1 MAAKSSKDIR
11 SESRFMVLRTVYV
24 HGTVTRAQVS
34 AETGLSPATVTTLVG
49 ELVDEGVLREAGQI
63 SSQGGRPTVT
73 FQANPQRGA
82 LLAVDVAET
91 YVRVDLFDTSLARLD
106 QERVEIPQVAQ
117 SIDSVAEHI
126 AGCIESLLGRQPES
140 NGTVLGAGVSL
151 PGQVDPARGVDVFAP
166 NWGWHE
172 VPLMEALQTAIP
184 VPVRIDNPLMALAT
198 GELWFGAGRRFRQ
211 FVAVNLGTGV
221 GAGIIVDGQLLRGL
235 GNSAG
240 EWGHTTLIWNGRSC
254 PCGRTGC
261 VEAYVGV
268 EGIRATLAEIESEHE
283 LLTVEHHRDFIEG
296 LTRADAAGDASAQ
309 ETLLRTGDYLA
320 AGIGNLVNL
329 LDPEHVSVLGWITS
343 YTGSELQERVRDR
356 IAQEC
361 LPGPAGTVGIEFTEA
376 DGEGVSLG
384 MAVLALEAFLERVGL
399 PSPSSPSTPGPGG
412 GRDRP
417 RTGWAVPHGG
427 RWGDGRP
434 GLIPSRARPS

>member
-11 SESRFMVLRTVYV
+11 SESRFMVLRSVYV
-24 HGTVTRAQVS
+24 HGTVTRAQIS

-63 SSQGGRPTVT
+63 SSQGGRPTAT
-73 FQANPQRGA
+73 FQANPRRGT

-91 YVRVDLFDTSLARLD
+91 YVRVDLFDTSLERLD
-106 QERVEIPQVAQ
+106 QERVEIPQVAH
-117 SIDSVAEHI
+117 SIESVAAHI
-126 AGCIESLLGRQPES
+126 GDCLERLRGRHAELEDSLLG
-140 NGTVLGAGVSL
+140 AGISL
-151 PGQVDPARGVDVFAP
+151 PGQVDPVRGVDVFAP

-172 VPLMEALQTAIP
+172 VPLMEALEAVVP

-221 GAGIIVDGQLLRGL
+221 GAGIIVDGQLLRGR

-240 EWGHTTLIWNGRSC
+240 EWGHTTLIWDGREC
-254 PCGRTGC
+254 RCGRTGC
-261 VEAYVGV
+261 IEAYVGV
-268 EGIRATLAEIESEHE
+268 EGIRATLAEIAPDHD
-283 LLTVEHHRDFIEG
+283 LLAVPHHRDFIER
-296 LTRADAAGDASAQ
+296 LMRAEAAGGDAAREA
-309 ETLLRTGDYLA
+309 LMRTGDYLA

-329 LDPEHVSVLGWITS
+329 LNPEHVSVLGWITR
-343 YTGSELQERVRDR
+343 YAGSELQQRVRDR
-356 IAQEC
+356 IEQES
-361 LPGPAGTVGIEFTEA
+361 LPGPSGTVGIEFTEA

-399 PSPSSPSTPGPGG
+399 PSPSSPAVPAPSA

-417 RTGWAVPHGG
+417 RTGWAVPHK
-427 RWGDGRP
+427 
-434 GLIPSRARPS
+434 AR

>member
-11 SESRFMVLRTVYV
+11 SESRFMVLRSVYV
-24 HGTVTRAQVS
+24 HGTVTRAQIS

-63 SSQGGRPTVT
+63 SSQGGRPTAT
-73 FQANPQRGA
+73 FQANPRRGT

-91 YVRVDLFDTSLARLD
+91 YVRVDLFDTSLDRLD
-106 QERVEIPQVAQ
+106 QERVEIPQVAH
-117 SIDSVAEHI
+117 SIESVAAHI
-126 AGCIESLLGRQPES
+126 GDCLGRLRGRHPELEDSLLG
-140 NGTVLGAGVSL
+140 AGISL
-151 PGQVDPARGVDVFAP
+151 PGQVDPVRGVDVFAP

-172 VPLMEALQTAIP
+172 VPLMEALEAVVP

-221 GAGIIVDGQLLRGL
+221 GAGIIVDGQLLRGR

-240 EWGHTTLIWNGRSC
+240 EWGHTTLIWDGREC
-254 PCGRTGC
+254 RCGRTGC
-261 VEAYVGV
+261 IEAYVGV
-268 EGIRATLAEIESEHE
+268 EGIRATLAEIAPDHD
-283 LLTVEHHRDFIEG
+283 LLAVPHHRDFIER
-296 LTRADAAGDASAQ
+296 LMRAEAAGDDAAR
-309 ETLLRTGDYLA
+309 EALMRTGDYLA

-329 LDPEHVSVLGWITS
+329 LNPEHVSVLGWITR
-343 YTGSELQERVRDR
+343 YAGSELQQRVRDR

-361 LPGPAGTVGIEFTEA
+361 LPGPSGTVGIEFTEA

-399 PSPSSPSTPGPGG
+399 PSPSSPAIPRPST

-417 RTGWAVPHGG
+417 RTGWAVPHK
-427 RWGDGRP
+427 
-434 GLIPSRARPS
+434 AR

>member
-1 MAAKSSKDIR
+1 VAAKSSKDIR

-63 SSQGGRPTVT
+63 SSQGGRPTAT

-91 YVRVDLFDTSLARLD
+91 YVRVDLFDTSLDRLD
-106 QERVEIPQVAQ
+106 QERVEIPQVAHT
-117 SIDSVAEHI
+117 IESVAERIGDCLERLRQRHP
-126 AGCIESLLGRQPES
+126 GLEDSLLG
-140 NGTVLGAGVSL
+140 AGISL
-151 PGQVDPARGVDVFAP
+151 PGQVDPVRGVDVFAP

-172 VPLMEALQTAIP
+172 VPLMAALEAAVP

-221 GAGIIVDGQLLRGL
+221 GAGIIVDGR
-235 GNSAG
+235 ACRC
-240 EWGHTTLIWNGRSC
+240 GRS
-254 PCGRTGC
+254 GC
-261 VEAYVGV
+261 IEAYVGV
-268 EGIRATLAEIESEHE
+268 EGIRATLAEIAPEHE
-283 LLTVEHHRDFIEG
+283 LLAVPHHRDFIER
-296 LTRADAAGDASAQ
+296 LMRAEAAGDDAAR
-309 ETLLRTGDYLA
+309 EALMRTGDYLA

-329 LDPEHVSVLGWITS
+329 LNPEHVSVLGWITR
-343 YTGSELQERVRDR
+343 YAGSELQQRVRDR

-384 MAVLALEAFLERVGL
+384 MAVLALEAFLERIGL
-399 PSPSSPSTPGPGG
+399 PSPSSSSTPAPNGG
-412 GRDRP
+412 HDRP

-427 RWGDGRP
+427 R
-434 GLIPSRARPS
+434 

>member
-63 SSQGGRPTVT
+63 SSQGGRPTAT

-91 YVRVDLFDTSLARLD
+91 YVRVDLFDTSLDRLD
-106 QERVEIPQVAQ
+106 QERVEIPQVAHT
-117 SIDSVAEHI
+117 IESVAERIGDCLERLRERHP
-126 AGCIESLLGRQPES
+126 GLEDSLLG
-140 NGTVLGAGVSL
+140 AGISL
-151 PGQVDPARGVDVFAP
+151 PGQVDPVRGVDVFAP

-172 VPLMEALQTAIP
+172 VPLMVALEAAVP

-221 GAGIIVDGQLLRGL
+221 GAGIIVDGQLLRGR

-240 EWGHTTLIWNGRSC
+240 EWGHTTLIWNGRAC
-254 PCGRTGC
+254 RCGRSGC
-261 VEAYVGV
+261 IEAYVGV
-268 EGIRATLAEIESEHE
+268 EGIRATLAEIAPEHE
-283 LLTVEHHRDFIEG
+283 LLAVPHHRDFIER
-296 LTRADAAGDASAQ
+296 LMRAEAAGDAAAR
-309 ETLLRTGDYLA
+309 EALMRTGDYLA

-329 LDPEHVSVLGWITS
+329 LNPEHVSVLGWITR
-343 YTGSELQERVRDR
+343 YAGSELQQRVRDR

-384 MAVLALEAFLERVGL
+384 MAVLALEAFLERIGL
-399 PSPSSPSTPGPGG
+399 PSPSSSSTPAPNGG
-412 GRDRP
+412 HDRP

-427 RWGDGRP
+427 R
-434 GLIPSRARPS
+434 

>member
-11 SESRFMVLRTVYV
+11 SESRFMVLRSVYV
-24 HGTVTRAQVS
+24 HGTVTRAQIS

-63 SSQGGRPTVT
+63 SSQGGRPTAT
-73 FQANPQRGA
+73 FQANPRRGT

-91 YVRVDLFDTSLARLD
+91 YVRVDLFDTSLDRLD
-106 QERVEIPQVAQ
+106 QERVEIPQVAH
-117 SIDSVAEHI
+117 SIESVAAHI
-126 AGCIESLLGRQPES
+126 GDCLGRLRGRHPELEDSLLG
-140 NGTVLGAGVSL
+140 AGISL
-151 PGQVDPARGVDVFAP
+151 PGQVDPVRGVDVFAP

-172 VPLMEALQTAIP
+172 VPLMEALEAVVP

-221 GAGIIVDGQLLRGL
+221 GAGIIVDGQLLRGR

-240 EWGHTTLIWNGRSC
+240 EWGHTTLIWDGREC
-254 PCGRTGC
+254 RCGRTGC
-261 VEAYVGV
+261 IEAYVGV
-268 EGIRATLAEIESEHE
+268 EGIRATLAEIAHEHD
-283 LLTVEHHRDFIEG
+283 LLAVPHHRDFIER
-296 LTRADAAGDASAQ
+296 LMRAEAAGDDAAR
-309 ETLLRTGDYLA
+309 EALMRTGDHLA

-329 LDPEHVSVLGWITS
+329 LNPEHVSVLGWITR
-343 YTGSELQERVRDR
+343 YAGSELQQRVRDR

-361 LPGPAGTVGIEFTEA
+361 LPGPSGTVGIEFTEA

-399 PSPSSPSTPGPGG
+399 PSPSSPSVPAPST

-417 RTGWAVPHGG
+417 RTGWAVPHRGH
-427 RWGDGRP
+427 
-434 GLIPSRARPS
+434 

>member
-63 SSQGGRPTVT
+63 SSQGGRPTAT

-91 YVRVDLFDTSLARLD
+91 YVRVDLFDTSLDRLD
-106 QERVEIPQVAQ
+106 QERLEIPQVAHT
-117 SIDSVAEHI
+117 IESVAAHI
-126 AGCIESLLGRQPES
+126 GDCLERLRQRHPGLEDSLLG
-140 NGTVLGAGVSL
+140 AGISL
-151 PGQVDPARGVDVFAP
+151 PGQVDPVRGVDVFAP

-172 VPLMEALQTAIP
+172 VPLMAALEAAVP

-221 GAGIIVDGQLLRGL
+221 GAGIIVDGQLLRGR

-240 EWGHTTLIWNGRSC
+240 EWGHTTLIWGGRACRCGRS
-254 PCGRTGC
+254 GC
-261 VEAYVGV
+261 IEAYVGV
-268 EGIRATLAEIESEHE
+268 EGIRATLAEISSEHE
-283 LLTVEHHRDFIEG
+283 LLAVPHHRDFIER
-296 LTRADAAGDASAQ
+296 LMRAEAAGDDAAR
-309 ETLLRTGDYLA
+309 EALMRTGDHLA

-329 LDPEHVSVLGWITS
+329 LNPEHVSVLGWITR
-343 YTGSELQERVRDR
+343 YAGSELQQRVRDR

-399 PSPSSPSTPGPGG
+399 PSPSSPSAPAPSTGPE
-412 GRDRP
+412 RP
-417 RTGWAVPHGG
+417 RTGWAVPHAG
-427 RWGDGRP
+427 R
-434 GLIPSRARPS
+434 

>member
-11 SESRFMVLRTVYV
+11 SESRFMVLRSVYV
-24 HGTVTRAQVS
+24 HGTVTRAQIS

-63 SSQGGRPTVT
+63 SSQGGRPTAT
-73 FQANPQRGA
+73 FQANPRRGT

-91 YVRVDLFDTSLARLD
+91 YVRVDLFDTSLDRLD
-106 QERVEIPQVAQ
+106 QERVEIPQVAH
-117 SIDSVAEHI
+117 SIESVAAHI
-126 AGCIESLLGRQPES
+126 GDCLGRLRGRHPELEDSLLG
-140 NGTVLGAGVSL
+140 AGISL
-151 PGQVDPARGVDVFAP
+151 PGQVDPVRGVDVFAP

-172 VPLMEALQTAIP
+172 VPLMEALEAVVP

-221 GAGIIVDGQLLRGL
+221 GAGIIVDGQLLRGR

-240 EWGHTTLIWNGRSC
+240 EWGHTTLIWDGREC
-254 PCGRTGC
+254 RCGRTGC
-261 VEAYVGV
+261 IEAYVGV
-268 EGIRATLAEIESEHE
+268 EGIRATLAEIAPDHD
-283 LLTVEHHRDFIEG
+283 LLAVPHHRDFIER
-296 LTRADAAGDASAQ
+296 LMRAEAAGDDAAR
-309 ETLLRTGDYLA
+309 EALMRTGDYLA

-329 LDPEHVSVLGWITS
+329 LNPEHVSVLGWITR
-343 YTGSELQERVRDR
+343 YAGSELQQRVRDR

-361 LPGPAGTVGIEFTEA
+361 LPGPSGTVGIEFTEA

-399 PSPSSPSTPGPGG
+399 PSPSSPAIPTPST

-417 RTGWAVPHGG
+417 RTGWAVPHK
-427 RWGDGRP
+427 
-434 GLIPSRARPS
+434 AR

>member
-11 SESRFMVLRTVYV
+11 SESRFMVLRSVYV
-24 HGTVTRAQVS
+24 HGTVTRAQIS

-63 SSQGGRPTVT
+63 SSQGGRPTAT
-73 FQANPQRGA
+73 FQANPRRGT

-91 YVRVDLFDTSLARLD
+91 YVRVDLFDTSLDRLD
-106 QERVEIPQVAQ
+106 QERVEIPQVAH
-117 SIDSVAEHI
+117 SIESVAAHI
-126 AGCIESLLGRQPES
+126 GDCLERLRGRHAELEDSLLG
-140 NGTVLGAGVSL
+140 AGISL
-151 PGQVDPARGVDVFAP
+151 PGQVDPVRGVDVFAP

-172 VPLMEALQTAIP
+172 VPLMEALEAVVP

-221 GAGIIVDGQLLRGL
+221 GAGIIVDGQLLRGR

-240 EWGHTTLIWNGRSC
+240 EWGHTTLIWDGREC
-254 PCGRTGC
+254 RCGRTGC
-261 VEAYVGV
+261 IEAYVGV
-268 EGIRATLAEIESEHE
+268 EGIRATLAEIAPDHD
-283 LLTVEHHRDFIEG
+283 LLAVPHHRDFIER
-296 LTRADAAGDASAQ
+296 LMRAEAAGDDAAR
-309 ETLLRTGDYLA
+309 EALMRTGDYLA

-329 LDPEHVSVLGWITS
+329 LNPEHVSVLGWITR
-343 YTGSELQERVRDR
+343 YAGSELQQRVRDR
-356 IAQEC
+356 IEQES
-361 LPGPAGTVGIEFTEA
+361 LPGPSGTVGIEFTEA

-399 PSPSSPSTPGPGG
+399 PSPSSPAVPAPSA

-417 RTGWAVPHGG
+417 RTGWAVPHKT
-427 RWGDGRP
+427 R
-434 GLIPSRARPS
+434 

>member
-11 SESRFMVLRTVYV
+11 SESRFMVLRSVYV
-24 HGTVTRAQVS
+24 HGTVTRAQIS

-63 SSQGGRPTVT
+63 SSQGGRPTAT
-73 FQANPQRGA
+73 FQANPRRGT

-91 YVRVDLFDTSLARLD
+91 YVRVDLFDTSLDRLD
-106 QERVEIPQVAQ
+106 QERLEIPQVAH
-117 SIDSVAEHI
+117 SIESVAAHI
-126 AGCIESLLGRQPES
+126 GDCLGRLRGRHPELEDSLLG
-140 NGTVLGAGVSL
+140 AGISL
-151 PGQVDPARGVDVFAP
+151 PGQVDPVRGVDVFAP

-172 VPLMEALQTAIP
+172 VPLMEALEAVVP

-221 GAGIIVDGQLLRGL
+221 GAGIIVDGQLLRGR
-235 GNSAG
+235 GNSAW
-240 EWGHTTLIWNGRSC
+240 EWGHTTLIWDGREC
-254 PCGRTGC
+254 RCGRTGC
-261 VEAYVGV
+261 IEAYVGV
-268 EGIRATLAEIESEHE
+268 EGIRATLAEIAPEHD
-283 LLTVEHHRDFIEG
+283 LLAVPHHRDFIER
-296 LTRADAAGDASAQ
+296 LMRAEATGDDAAREA
-309 ETLLRTGDYLA
+309 LMRTGDHLA

-329 LDPEHVSVLGWITS
+329 LSPEHVSVLGWITR
-343 YTGSELQERVRDR
+343 YAGSELQQRVRDR

-361 LPGPAGTVGIEFTEA
+361 LPGPSGTVGIEFTEA

-399 PSPSSPSTPGPGG
+399 PSPSSPSVPAPST

-417 RTGWAVPHGG
+417 RTGWAVPHRGH
-427 RWGDGRP
+427 
-434 GLIPSRARPS
+434 

>member
-1 MAAKSSKDIR
+1 MATKTSKDIR
-11 SESRFMVLRTVYV
+11 NESRFMVLRTVYAL
-24 HGTVTRAQVS
+24 HTVTRAQIS

-63 SSQGGRPTVT
+63 SSQGGRPTAT

-106 QERVEIPQVAQ
+106 QERVQLAPGEQ
-117 SIDSVAEHI
+117 SIDSIAEHI
-126 AGCIESLLGRQPES
+126 SGCVDVLLGRHHEFD
-140 NGTVLGAGVSL
+140 GEVLGAGVSL
-151 PGQVDPARGVDVFAP
+151 PGQVDPVRGVDVFAP

-172 VPLMEALQTAIP
+172 VPLMEALESAVP

-221 GAGIIVDGQLLRGL
+221 GAGIIVEGRLLRGP

-240 EWGHTTLIWNGRSC
+240 EWGHTTLIWNGREC
-254 PCGRTGC
+254 RCGRSGC

-268 EGIRATLAEIESEHE
+268 EGIRATLAEIAPEHE
-283 LLTVEHHRDFIEG
+283 LLAVVHHRDFIER
-296 LTRADAAGDASAQ
+296 LTRADAAGDASAK
-309 ETLLRTGDYLA
+309 EALLRTGDYLA

-329 LDPEHVSVLGWITS
+329 LNPEHVSVLGWITQ
-343 YTGSELQERVRDR
+343 YAGSELRARVRER

-361 LPGPAGTVGIEFTEA
+361 LPGPSSALSLEFTEA

-384 MAVLALEAFLERVGL
+384 MAVLALEAFLERIGL
-399 PSPSSPSTPGPGG
+399 PSPSSAIAPAAPVDSRG
-412 GRDRP
+412 GRS
-417 RTGWAVPHGG
+417 GWAVPHAGA
-427 RWGDGRP
+427 
-434 GLIPSRARPS
+434 SARTR